1 MADHVQ
7 EEVGGNT
14 VQPAFKRTGLILIQ
28 GAEDAHE
35 GFLGE
40 VLCIVLIT
48 RETIRQAV
56 DAIGMLGHQ
65 VTPGGHVGFAG
76 IERRGTGQLRL
87 RGGGLKGF
95 GIALRCCHVCHL
107 STLQGETPPTVL
119 IISCESVTL
128 SPPTTTS
135 LARRVFAT
143 SAATFPYG
151 LLRDYYRI

>member
-1 MADHVQ
+1 MANHVQ

-14 VQPAFKRTGLILIQ
+14 MQPAFKRTGLVFIQ
-28 GAEDAHE
+28 GTEDAHK

-40 VLCIVLIT
+40 ILCIVLIT
-48 RETIRQAV
+48 GEAIRQAV
-56 DAIGMLGHQ
+56 DAIGMFGHQ
-65 VTPGGHVGFAG
+65 VTPGGHVSFAG

-95 GIALRCCHVCHL
+95 GIALRCCHACHL
-107 STLQGETPPTVL
+107 STLQGETPATVL

-143 SAATFPYG
+143 FADTFP
-151 LLRDYYRI
+151 